1 MPSTSTTTTAV
12 TASTATVQPLHAT
25 HRVVAIPL
33 DRLGTSRVI
42 DRETGQEWLARTR
55 TPLFSTARLLLDLGA
70 NAADRLEVCREGRD
84 RPDMLGR
91 IGALAKLTVVETESK
106 GPTLAPFRAFD
117 RERLAADQCRDH
129 RAAVA

>member
-1 MPSTSTTTTAV
+1 MPSTTTTAV
-12 TASTATVQPLHAT
+12 ATSTANVQPLHAI

-42 DRETGQEWLARTR
+42 DRETGQEWLTRTR

-70 NAADRLEVCREGRD
+70 NAADRLEVYREGRD

-91 IGALAKLTVVETESK
+91 IVALAKLTVVETESK

-117 RERLAADQCRDH
+117 RERLVADQRRDD